1 MVKFLKEGF
10 KDFKKNYYEDDKS
23 YIDKYVKNGQ
33 KPKLMI
39 IACSDSRVDPAI
51 LFQTKPGEVFSVRN
65 VANLVPPYSPD
76 KGLHGVSAAIE
87 FGVADLKIK
96 DIIILGHAH
105 CGGIAALCNNFT
117 ADMDKSLNK
126 KTPREFIDSW
136 MNIASPILSKVNLK
150 DSSEP
155 LQHFIEKESIKNS
168 LQNLKTFPWIIE
180 RIKNKELNIHGWW
193 FELKSGELFCFDEN
207 NNNFVNINN
216 TTIK

>member
-10 KDFKKNYYEDDKS
+10 NNFKKDYYENNKS

-33 KPKLMI
+33 KPKYMV

-51 LFQTKPGEVFSVRN
+51 LFQAKPGEVFSVRN

-87 FGVADLKIK
+87 FGVLDLKIK

-105 CGGIAALCNNFT
+105 CGGIKSLCNNFNS
-117 ADMDKSLNK
+117 DIDKTLNK
-126 KTPREFIDSW
+126 KISREFIDSW
-136 MNIASPILSKVNLK
+136 MDIASPVMAKINLK

-168 LQNLKTFPWIIE
+168 MKNLKTFPWVME
-180 RIKNKELNIHGWW
+180 LIKKKELNIHGWW

-207 NNNFVNINN
+207 KKNF
-216 TTIK
+216 IKVDYD

>member
-10 KDFKKNYYEDDKS
+10 KNFKKDYYENNKS

-33 KPKLMI
+33 KPKYMV

-51 LFQTKPGEVFSVRN
+51 LFQAKPGEVFSVRN

-87 FGVADLKIK
+87 FGAVDLKIK

-105 CGGIAALCNNFT
+105 CGGIKSLCNNFN
-117 ADMDKSLNK
+117 ADIDKTVNK
-126 KTPREFIDSW
+126 ETSREFIEDW
-136 MNIASPILSKVNLK
+136 MNIASPVIAKINLK
-150 DSSEP
+150 NSSES
-155 LQHFIEKESIKNS
+155 LQHFVEKESIKNS
-168 LQNLKTFPWIIE
+168 MQNLKTFPWIIE
-180 RIKNKELNIHGWW
+180 LIKNKELNIHGWW

-207 NNNFVNINN
+207 KNSFVSINDN
-216 TTIK
+216 KD

>member
-1 MVKFLKEGF
+1 MVEFLKEGF

-87 FGVADLKIK
+87 FGVVDLKIK

-105 CGGIAALCNNFT
+105 CGGITALCNNFT
-117 ADMDKSLNK
+117 SDMDKSLNK
-126 KTPREFIDSW
+126 NTPREFIDSW
-136 MNIASPILSKVNLK
+136 MNIASPIMSKVNLK

-193 FELKSGELFCFDEN
+193 FELKSGELFYFDEN

>member
-23 YIDKYVKNGQ
+23 YIDKYVRNGQ
-33 KPKLMI
+33 KPKFMI

-105 CGGIAALCNNFT
+105 CGGITALCNNFT

-126 KTPREFIDSW
+126 KAPREFIDSW
-136 MNIASPILSKVNLK
+136 MNIASPIISKVNLK